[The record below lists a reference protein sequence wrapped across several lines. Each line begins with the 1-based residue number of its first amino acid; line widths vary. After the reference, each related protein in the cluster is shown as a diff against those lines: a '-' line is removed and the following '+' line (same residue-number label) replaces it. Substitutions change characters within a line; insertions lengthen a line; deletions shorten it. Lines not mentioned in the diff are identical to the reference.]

1 MSNIVVKDQ
10 NQNSFLAVID
20 KVISNPN
27 ASVEML
33 DKILDAQE
41 RVLNKQA
48 EMAFN
53 SALAL
58 MLNEI
63 PIVAK
68 TSDVRVQTKT
78 GASYGYKYA
87 SLDEI
92 VEVVRPILSKH
103 EFSVNFEHFQPDQL
117 NVKIICVLRHSAGHS
132 IKNELILPIE
142 TSKQSDGH
150 GKITVQS
157 IGATVSYGK
166 RYTLCSILNIAT
178 GDDRDGYTVKA
189 EQANQKMSITDE
201 RFDKAIEAVKGGKYK
216 LYDLVNGYALTND
229 QKIKLDLEFKDDAK

>member
-1 MSNIVVKDQ
+1 MSNLVIQDQ
-10 NQNSFLAVID
+10 NQSSFLSIID
-20 KVISNPN
+20 KVVSSPT
-27 ASVEML
+27 ASVDML

-41 RVLNKQA
+41 RVLSKQA

-92 VEVVRPILSKH
+92 VEVVRPILSKY
-103 EFSVNFEHFQPDQL
+103 EFSVNFEHFQPDHL
-117 NVKIICVLRHSAGHS
+117 NVRIICVLRHSAGHL

-142 TSKQSDGH
+142 TSRQADGH

-189 EQANQKMSITDE
+189 DQANTKPKIEDFRLNSAIASIKD
-201 RFDKAIEAVKGGKYK
+201 GKYRISD
-216 LYDLVNGYALTND
+216 LYTKFDLTPSQQNVIEEA
-229 QKIKLDLEFKDDAK
+229 FRDAK